1 MRRNHRRMK
10 DAPLDRADIE
20 ALLPHR
26 DPFLF
31 IDRIVE
37 VEYGQR
43 AVGIMEDAGAYE
55 DTVLRGHFPGFPV
68 LPGAIIVEALAE
80 VGGIA
85 ALGMTENIGKIAMLT
100 GLDRWKFRRPAR
112 PGHTLRLEA
121 NLLRYRGNFGRAT
134 AHASING
141 ELCAEGEISFAI
153 IDRPAGL

>member
-1 MRRNHRRMK
+1 MN
-10 DAPLDRADIE
+10 DVPLDRTDIE

-85 ALGMTENIGKIAMLT
+85 ALGMPENVGKIAMLT
-100 GLDRWKFRRPAR
+100 GLDRWKFRRPVR

-121 NLLRYRGNFGRAT
+121 ELLRYRGNFGRAK
-134 AHASING
+134 ARASING
-141 ELCAEGEISFAI
+141 DLCAEGEISFAI
-153 IDRPAGL
+153 IDRPEDL